1 MSKRDFIAEIKELQK
16 RLPDEAHTI
25 FGHQGAISEL
35 ITLYPAEGLSS
46 AEEVAITHYITVRL
60 VAVLQSAFRAV
71 IRSTVDYNARHKK
84 PLPKVEER
92 ITLEMVHEFATNAV
106 TLGEFV
112 SHLMPLNSFSQMES
126 SFEVVAGT
134 SLQRVIAPHLDDN
147 SAKKTPFSDV
157 KQAIHGLFKERNVI
171 CHEMREAEA
180 VAKHALG
187 KWLIAVLLLVTS
199 LGIHEAQFIELS
211 LPSSHR

>member
-16 RLPDEAHTI
+16 RLPDDAHTI

-46 AEEVAITHYITVRL
+46 AEEVAITRYITVRL

-92 ITLEMVHEFATNAV
+92 ITLEMVHEFATNSV

-112 SHLMPLNSFSQMES
+112 SHLIPLNSFGQMER
-126 SFEVVAGT
+126 SFELVAGT
-134 SLQRVIAPHLDDN
+134 LLQRAITPHLSEN
-147 SAKKTPFSDV
+147 EAKEASFTEV
-157 KQAIHGLFKERNVI
+157 ERAIHELFKERNII
-171 CHEMREAEA
+171 CHEMRDAKA
-180 VAKHALG
+180 VPKHTLG
-187 KWLIAVLLLVTS
+187 KWLIAVLLLVS
-199 LGIHEAQFIELS
+199 ALGIHEAQFIEL
-211 LPSSHR
+211 